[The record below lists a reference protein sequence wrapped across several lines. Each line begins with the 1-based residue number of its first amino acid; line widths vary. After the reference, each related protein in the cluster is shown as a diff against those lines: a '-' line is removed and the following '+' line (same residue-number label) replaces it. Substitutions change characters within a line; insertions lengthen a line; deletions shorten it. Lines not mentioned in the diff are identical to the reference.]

1 MRQPP
6 MDAGAS
12 FEPKKLSLL
21 VRCERVLK
29 AIRDARSLNTG
40 AAVIQPRV
48 ACRPLLRPSKA
59 VVALPGSGER
69 DDCLDLD
76 RHAERQLAGAD
87 R

>member
-1 MRQPP
+1 
-6 MDAGAS
+6 
-12 FEPKKLSLL
+12 
-21 VRCERVLK
+21 
-29 AIRDARSLNTG
+29 
-40 AAVIQPRV
+40 VIQPRV
-48 ACRPLLRPSKA
+48 ACRPLLRSSKA